1 MEQTATQ
8 AALIDFLFF
17 FLFFFFL
24 SYLACHFVL
33 DLILGSSVAF
43 NLILQPPLAEAE
55 KAKLL
60 FLLLF
65 TDTMDKVEDSPD
77 LFGKFH
83 TTRTCCSHNQNRTST
98 HLYIFHL
105 LSF

>member
-8 AALIDFLFF
+8 AAPIDFLFF
-17 FLFFFFL
+17 FSFSFFFL

-43 NLILQPPLAEAE
+43 NLILQPPLAE

-83 TTRTCCSHNQNRTST
+83 MTRTCCSHNQNRTSA